1 MKFATI
7 GQLAIQMQIINFVD
21 QNDGATFGQISKQFD
36 GDTVVMLAFEELL
49 ADGQLRQVVADKNL
63 GTYKYHLAA

>member
-1 MKFATI
+1 MKVS
-7 GQLAIQMQIINFVD
+7 IQSQIINFVD

-36 GDTVVMLAFEELL
+36 GKEYDLQVYLNAFVELL